1 MIQKTLRRKLKWSN
15 TNTKQIPKNRRKQ
28 HEHKTNTK
36 KQKKTTRTQNKYQKI
51 EKTTKTKRSGPRCS
65 RRISSSCFLSNN
77 CRCYSMFGQ
86 SLSLVVC
93 RRAHVLFTLFTCLF
107 TQSGVQHIC
116 CCVFVL
122 FSLVYV
128 ASFSGMFFFDCFS
141 YIL

>member
-1 MIQKTLRRKLKWSN
+1 MIQKTLHRKLRWSN

-51 EKTTKTKRSGPRCS
+51 EENNTNTKQIAKNRCS

-116 CCVFVL
+116 CVFVL
-122 FSLVYV
+122 FSLVL
-128 ASFSGMFFFDCFS
+128 C
-141 YIL
+141 ILCCQFLWNVLF